1 MGKWRFCIAQGNH
14 MSNKTK
20 QINVRLTE
28 GQITSLLRIVDDG
41 KAKTISEALVYIIN
55 QYSILNSK

>member
-1 MGKWRFCIAQGNH
+1 